1 MIRTFILTV
10 SDKGSRGERA
20 DRTGPAVAAVLPADR
35 YAVTRRALLPD
46 DRAQIASALRTA
58 CDSGAFDLILT
69 NGGTGFSPRDWTP
82 EATLDVVERPVPGI
96 PEAMRL
102 ASLAITPRAALSR
115 AAAGIRGRTLIVN
128 LPGSPKAAVENLS
141 AVLETLP
148 HGIDMLRQASADCAD
163 PLPPVTSSAASSAA
177 PPVSGAAGCAAGCA
191 SPADCAAAAAGPESA
206 GRDRPSPVGPDA
218 RVVSVNVSE
227 RKGTVKHEVPFI
239 ELKPDWGIAG
249 DAHAGKWHRQVSL
262 LAEES
267 IDTMRDSVSFDLK
280 NGIFAENINTVGVRL
295 KELPVGTVLQIGPAR
310 LRVTQIGKQCHND
323 GCAIQKAAGTCV
335 MPTEGIFAEVLEPGV
350 VRAGD
355 VIRLVE

>member
-1 MIRTFILTV
+1 MIRTFILTI
-10 SDKGSRGERA
+10 SDKGSRGERE
-20 DRTGPAVAAVLPADR
+20 DLTGPAVAAMLPADR
-35 YAVTRRALLPD
+35 YDVVRRALMPD
-46 DRAQIASALRTA
+46 DRTQIAAVLREA

-82 EATLDVVERPVPGI
+82 EATLDVADRPVPGI
-96 PEAMRL
+96 PEAMRQ

-128 LPGSPKAAVENLS
+128 LPGSPKAAAENLQ
-141 AVLETLP
+141 AVLEALP

-163 PLPPVTSSAASSAA
+163 PAPAAVA
-177 PPVSGAAGCAAGCA
+177 PPVPPAEFAGGCAGSGCTSASGCALAVGVEAAGA
-191 SPADCAAAAAGPESA
+191 
-206 GRDRPSPVGPDA
+206 DRPLLVGPDA
-218 RVVSVNVSE
+218 RVVSVNISE
-227 RKGTVKHEVPFI
+227 RKGTVKHEVSAI

-280 NGIFAENINTVGVRL
+280 NGIFAENINTVGVHL

-310 LRVTQIGKQCHND
+310 LRVTQIGKHCHND

-335 MPTEGIFAEVLEPGV
+335 MPTEGIFAEVVEPGV

-355 VIRLVE
+355 AIHLVN